1 MNQYIITEE
10 QVEEFGDYVEDDD
23 NHTEEKYKNARG
35 LVGKI
40 RSNPYNP
47 QAEREKVLAKVI
59 ADINRV
65 SLTGFTKYTY
75 RRWILEELRQ
85 EGKQE
90 QK

>member
-1 MNQYIITEE
+1 MTEEKLFLITEE
-10 QVEEFGDYVEDDD
+10 QLKDFEDGDLTLKQLKE
-23 NHTEEKYKNARG
+23 
-35 LVGKI
+35 I

-75 RRWILEELRQ
+75 RKWILEELRK
-85 EGKQE
+85 GGE
-90 QK
+90 QG